1 MPLRPRRGN
10 QREKG
15 PLLPWWMPS
24 DATGRD
30 GRGRRRRRPF
40 PSDLR
45 RDLPQLLDRLIA
57 EERRRERAIRL
68 DEVGRGESFVPE
80 HVPERRDHHHDR
92 EGKRIARE
100 LLAGLV
106 DRVGRLHR
114 IDEHLDDG
122 YPALP
127 EL

>member
-1 MPLRPRRGN
+1 VPLLPWRGE
-10 QREKG
+10 QCEAR

-45 RDLPQLLDRLIA
+45 RDLPQLVDRLIA

-68 DEVGRGESFVPE
+68 DEVGRRESFVPE
-80 HVPERRDHHHDR
+80 HVAQRRDHHHNG
-92 EGKRIARE
+92 EGKRIACE
-100 LLAGLV
+100 LLPGFTDGV
-106 DRVGRLHR
+106 RRLYR
-114 IDEHLDDG
+114 IDEHFDD
-122 YPALP
+122 
-127 EL
+127 